1 MTTIHILDKNTDA
14 LVGFLD
20 NEGPNM
26 YWNDV
31 HVRDLRNNEETF
43 SFVMPSTIQEA
54 GKIAHRSRLLIPDG
68 RGAFREFIVFDE
80 NTSINYQKAIVSTAT
95 YMDLD
100 KQFIL
105 PPGTYTG
112 TVVEHLA
119 LVLPN
124 TEWQAGTIE
133 YAGIRTI
140 TIDDYTGAY
149 SYILKLLSAFESEVN
164 FRVETNGN
172 QIVGRYVDFLERI
185 GEVTQKEIEIGKDL
199 VDMEMRIYS
208 DRVVTALLCIGPEK
222 SDGTRLTTI
231 VVDDDAFQRW
241 NRNGKHVFG
250 LYEPESSNADMT
262 LEQLQ
267 QYGRTELNKRIAAVV
282 EYRVTAQKLNEAHE
296 AVNIGDT
303 VRIKNPRFVP
313 ALYANARIVRVER
326 SIADDRLTVYEIGEV
341 VLYDVNSIN
350 KTLANMRAL
359 YDKRI
364 AMKNANHKQ
373 ATKPDLATSVD
384 GDRWENTAENN
395 RIYTFSSTTGDY
407 EPTILGSEAL
417 NVPQVSDLTDD
428 LGVINIGILNGVL
441 IRGSRFESLIPG
453 SEHGL
458 ILENGFG
465 LLTNGTDSSVWDE
478 DGFAIFGG
486 LPPGEPGAT
495 LLARFGIS
503 GIGHGILTTQS
514 AAVIKSNGSSD
525 DVVLDPGSGFVTV
538 DGQIRNESL
547 ITMSLANGWQHFS
560 SVSEPWQRAEYW
572 KDKNGVVHL
581 AGLIKNGT
589 TTNGTILNEP
599 LPVGYRPAKQ
609 EVFLVATITGV
620 ARIDVYPNGQII
632 GARDL
637 NATWT
642 SLSGI
647 SFKAV

>member
-26 YWNDV
+26 YWDDV

-208 DRVVTALLCIGPEK
+208 DRVVTALLCVGPEK

-395 RIYTFSSTTGDY
+395 RIYTFSSTIGDY
-407 EPTILGSEAL
+407 EPTDLGSEAL
-417 NVPQVSDLTDD
+417 NILQVSDISGD
-428 LGVINIGILNGVL
+428 LGTIVAGDIYGANIYGATITADSVINVGTDVNVGQNIYLGNGLTAATDRYIRFGDTANFAGVNNSL
-441 IRGSRFESLIPG
+441 DIRGSARIFYTNPDGETWIDQSLFFEEPLSATVETG
-453 SEHGL
+453 FC
-458 ILENGFG
+458 GFG
-465 LLTNGTDSSVWDE
+465 APKGNVATVGYTGVNFKQKKNYVPSSV
-478 DGFAIFGG
+478 
-486 LPPGEPGAT
+486 T
-495 LLARFGIS
+495 L
-503 GIGHGILTTQS
+503 T
-514 AAVIKSNGSSD
+514 K
-525 DVVLDPGSGFVTV
+525 V
-538 DGQIRNESL
+538 DGNAESVAINNLTEVGFIL
-547 ITMSLANGWQHFS
+547 IVISASAT
-560 SVSEPWQRAEYW
+560 
-572 KDKNGVVHL
+572 
-581 AGLIKNGT
+581 AGSN
-589 TTNGTILNEP
+589 
-599 LPVGYRPAKQ
+599 VDWRGYYSA
-609 EVFLVATITGV
+609 
-620 ARIDVYPNGQII
+620 
-632 GARDL
+632 
-637 NATWT
+637 
-642 SLSGI
+642 
-647 SFKAV
+647 

>member
-26 YWNDV
+26 YWDDV

-43 SFVMPSTIQEA
+43 SFVMPSTVQEA

-80 NTSINYQKAIVSTAT
+80 NTSINYQKSIVSTAT

-208 DRVVTALLCIGPEK
+208 DRVVTALLCVGPEK

-282 EYRVTAQKLNEAHE
+282 EYRVAAQKLNEAHE

-341 VLYDVNSIN
+341 VLYDVNSID
-350 KTLANMRAL
+350 KQLANMKSV
-359 YDKRI
+359 YDRRI
-364 AMKNANHKQ
+364 AMKNAVHKQ
-373 ATKPDLATSVD
+373 SVKPELATSVD
-384 GDRWENTAENN
+384 GDTWINTAENN
-395 RIYTFSSTTGDY
+395 RIYNYSSTVDDY
-407 EPTILGSEAL
+407 EPSELGSEAL
-417 NVPQVSDLTDD
+417 NILQVSDISGD
-428 LGVINIGILNGVL
+428 LGTIVAGDIYGVNFYGVTITADSVINVGTDVNIGQNIYLGNGLTAATDRYIRFGDTANFAGVNNSL
-441 IRGSRFESLIPG
+441 DIRGSARIFYTNPDGSTWIDDSEFHAEPLSSVAETGYCAFQAAKGSVATIGSVGVNFRMKKDYVPSSVTLTQSAGNAESVAVNDL
-453 SEHGL
+453 SEHGFLL
-458 ILENGFG
+458 IVI
-465 LLTNGTDSSVWDE
+465 SS
-478 DGFAIFGG
+478 
-486 LPPGEPGAT
+486 
-495 LLARFGIS
+495 
-503 GIGHGILTTQS
+503 S
-514 AAVIKSNGSSD
+514 AATGD
-525 DVVLDPGSGFVTV
+525 L
-538 DGQIRNESL
+538 
-547 ITMSLANGWQHFS
+547 
-560 SVSEPWQRAEYW
+560 VSWRGNYTA
-572 KDKNGVVHL
+572 
-581 AGLIKNGT
+581 
-589 TTNGTILNEP
+589 
-599 LPVGYRPAKQ
+599 
-609 EVFLVATITGV
+609 
-620 ARIDVYPNGQII
+620 
-632 GARDL
+632 
-637 NATWT
+637 
-642 SLSGI
+642 
-647 SFKAV
+647 

>member
-26 YWNDV
+26 YWDDV

-43 SFVMPSTIQEA
+43 SFVMPSTVQEA

-80 NTSINYQKAIVSTAT
+80 NTSINYQKSIVTTAT

-241 NRNGKHVFG
+241 NRNGNHVFG

-267 QYGRTELNKRIAAVV
+267 QYGRNELNKRIAAVV
-282 EYRVTAQKLNEAHE
+282 EYRVAAQKLNEAHE

-350 KTLANMRAL
+350 KTLANMKSV
-359 YDKRI
+359 YDRRI
-364 AMKNANHKQ
+364 AMKNAVHKQ
-373 ATKPDLATSVD
+373 AVKPEVATSVD
-384 GDRWENTAENN
+384 GDTWINTAENN
-395 RIYTFSSTTGDY
+395 RIYNYSSTVDDY
-407 EPTILGSEAL
+407 EPSELGSEAL
-417 NVPQVSDLTDD
+417 NVTYISDISGD
-428 LGVINIGILNGVL
+428 LGTIVAGDIYGANIYGATITADSVINVGTDANIGNNINLGNIDTHNVGKMVRFNGMVNIVGGGEDVGQNLTFNAGFLNMTLPTQLFLNAGGMNIESGRFTTSVAETGYCAFQAAKGSVATIGSVGVNFRTEKSYVPSSVTL
-441 IRGSRFESLIPG
+441 TQSAGNAESVAVNDL
-453 SEHGL
+453 SEHGFLL
-458 ILENGFG
+458 IVI
-465 LLTNGTDSSVWDE
+465 SST
-478 DGFAIFGG
+478 AAT
-486 LPPGEPGAT
+486 GEP
-495 LLARFGIS
+495 
-503 GIGHGILTTQS
+503 
-514 AAVIKSNGSSD
+514 
-525 DVVLDPGSGFVTV
+525 
-538 DGQIRNESL
+538 
-547 ITMSLANGWQHFS
+547 
-560 SVSEPWQRAEYW
+560 VSWRGNYTA
-572 KDKNGVVHL
+572 
-581 AGLIKNGT
+581 
-589 TTNGTILNEP
+589 
-599 LPVGYRPAKQ
+599 
-609 EVFLVATITGV
+609 
-620 ARIDVYPNGQII
+620 
-632 GARDL
+632 
-637 NATWT
+637 
-642 SLSGI
+642 
-647 SFKAV
+647 